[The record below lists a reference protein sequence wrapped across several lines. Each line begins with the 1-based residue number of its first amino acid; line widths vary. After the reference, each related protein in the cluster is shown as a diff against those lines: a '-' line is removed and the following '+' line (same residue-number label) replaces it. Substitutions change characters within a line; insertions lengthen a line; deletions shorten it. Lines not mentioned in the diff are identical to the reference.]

1 MLFWL
6 IFCKITRLIG
16 FVDTNTRRSFACVK
30 FFSLEFFFYLNVFG
44 IQSTVCNIALDDPDK
59 VDTKT
64 RWSGNKAVLH
74 PTSVPGALTS
84 LESTAAHRLSNAL
97 SSYNINCKI
106 Q

>member
-1 MLFWL
+1 M
-6 IFCKITRLIG
+6 
-16 FVDTNTRRSFACVK
+16 
-30 FFSLEFFFYLNVFG
+30 FG

>member
-1 MLFWL
+1 M
-6 IFCKITRLIG
+6 
-16 FVDTNTRRSFACVK
+16 
-30 FFSLEFFFYLNVFG
+30 FG

-64 RWSGNKAVLH
+64 CWSSNKAVLH

-97 SSYNINCKI
+97 SSYNNINCKNTVI
-106 Q
+106 YCCLLDLSLMKVMWANISSIKECFSVL